1 MAISKKT
8 KVKTSKKAAPS
19 AATAA
24 SKAAGRTKS
33 PQPAKER
40 PAGAQDAMARA
51 AKGTKSVAKQR
62 PSTPRGA
69 APLPQKETDQA
80 RALSEARKQIQL
92 LIEDRDNQVAM
103 AEAAEMERESLERD
117 LADARERIADLEK
130 QISEGSSSAEPQEPG
145 GEEGSLAFEEE
156 EEEEEEESTG
166 NEDLDD
172 VESIYDRMDDPR
184 VRRQELD
191 RERLNRESEAGDEPY
206 WRVCPKCGDSIDEVE
221 SEDVKI
227 DRCETCGGIFLDHG
241 EVEMLLSIARGQ
253 HGLRRVRNALQ
264 I

>member
-1 MAISKKT
+1 MAISKKAN
-8 KVKTSKKAAPS
+8 VKTSKKTASSAAP
-19 AATAA
+19 AA
-24 SKAAGRTKS
+24 SKAAGRTAS
-33 PQPAKER
+33 PQSAKVK
-40 PAGAQDAMARA
+40 PAGAKAAMARG
-51 AKGTKSVAKQR
+51 AKEAKSVVKQR

-69 APLPQKETDQA
+69 DPLSQKETDQA

-103 AEAAEMERESLERD
+103 AEAAEMERDSLERD
-117 LADARERIADLEK
+117 LTEARERIADLEK
-130 QISEGSSSAEPQEPG
+130 QISEGTSSGGSQEPES
-145 GEEGSLAFEEE
+145 EEGSLAFEEE

-166 NEDLDD
+166 NDDLDD